1 MIVVDTNVLL
11 YAVNRSSPLHATA
24 QRALEEVVNGGGPW
38 AITWP
43 IVYEF
48 LRVATHPKVFPK
60 PLPMDDVLEVLVN
73 LLQSPSA
80 RLLTETEEHLPLMA
94 SCRKEVPR
102 LKGNLLHDFHTAV
115 LMREHAA
122 KEILTFDQDFKAFPW
137 VKVSMPD
144 PAGGQA

>member
-1 MIVVDTNVLL
+1 MIVIDTNVLL
-11 YAVNRSSPLHATA
+11 YAVNRSSPFHETA

-38 AITWP
+38 AVTWP

-60 PLPMDDVLEVLVN
+60 PLAMDHALDALVN
-73 LLQSPSA
+73 LLHSPSA
-80 RLLTETEEHLPLMA
+80 RLLTETEEHLPLLA
-94 SCRKEVPR
+94 SCCKEVPR

-115 LMREHAA
+115 LMREHAV

-137 VKVSMPD
+137 VGVVMPG
-144 PAGGQA
+144 AS